1 MPLPIDRIERLIT
14 LDPNDATLHFA
25 LGQAYLEAGR
35 FADAASAF
43 ERAIALKPRYT
54 AAYWPLGKALE
65 GAGRL
70 ADALAAYE
78 RGIAVGEETMDVI
91 PTRKMQAR
99 LNRLRRQAPPG
110 GSANPD

>member
-1 MPLPIDRIERLIT
+1 MPLPLDQIERLIQM
-14 LDPNDATLHFA
+14 DPNDATLHFT

-35 FADAASAF
+35 FADAASAL
-43 ERAIALKPRYT
+43 ERAITLNPRYT

-70 ADALAAYE
+70 AEAPAAYE
-78 RGIAVGEETMDVI
+78 RGVAVGEETGDVI

-99 LNRLRRQAPPG
+99 LNRLRRRSPPG
-110 GSANPD
+110 GSSNPD